1 MMENECY
8 FIEGGQIKCP
18 DEVTFI
24 QRPGRCEGVR
34 SMKTQRRRVRLGEGM
49 ESAKALRLDWSVLD
63 LSWEKQ
69 WGKWDVW
76 AEVGERRR
84 SRDRG

>member
-1 MMENECY
+1 MMEKECY
-8 FIEGGQIKCP
+8 FIEGGQRKCP

-24 QRPGRCEGVR
+24 QRSGRCEGVR
-34 SMKTQRRRVRLGEGM
+34 FMKTQRRRVYLGEGM
-49 ESAKALRLDWSVLD
+49 VSAKALRLDWSVLG

-69 WGKWDVW
+69 WGKLDVG

>member
-1 MMENECY
+1 MEKECY
-8 FIEGGQIKCP
+8 FIEGGQRKCP

-24 QRPGRCEGVR
+24 QRPGRHEGVR
-34 SMKTQRRRVRLGEGM
+34 FMKTQRRRVHLGEGM
-49 ESAKALRLDWSVLD
+49 GSAKALRLDWSVLG

-69 WGKWDVW
+69 WGKLDVW